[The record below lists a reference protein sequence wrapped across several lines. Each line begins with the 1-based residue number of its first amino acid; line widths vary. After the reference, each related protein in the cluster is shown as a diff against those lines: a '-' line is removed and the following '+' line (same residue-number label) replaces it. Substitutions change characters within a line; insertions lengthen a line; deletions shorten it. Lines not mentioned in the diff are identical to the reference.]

1 MYGAFSKLFRIG
13 IWLFDFPFVVFF
25 VLSRFCLS
33 VIGVLWRTFSFRG
46 FCQLGYLGSTN
57 WEPPTRNTTTPV
69 SIISKHCL
77 WKRDLS
83 DNSIHFFSS
92 FDSDILFFFRCME
105 PFPNCSVSEYGCLI
119 FPLLSFLCYPDSV
132 CQLLGSFGGHFL
144 FVDSVNWGILGPQ
157 TESLQL
163 ETQLLLFQSS
173 LNIVYEKE
181 TCRTTVFTFSL
192 LLTQTFCFFLDA
204 LSLFHIVPYR
214 NLTVWFFICC
224 LFLCY
229 LNSVYQLLGS
239 YRSLFLVPDSV
250 KWAFL
255 RPQTE
260 SLLLEPRGF
269 LFPSSA
275 NLVCRRETCPEAIF
289 TFFFFFW
296 PTLFVF

>member
-13 IWLFDFPFVVFF
+13 IWLFHFPFVVFF

-92 FDSDILFFFRCME
+92 FDSDIL
-105 PFPNCSVSEYGCLI
+105 
-119 FPLLSFLCYPDSV
+119 
-132 CQLLGSFGGHFL
+132 
-144 FVDSVNWGILGPQ
+144 
-157 TESLQL
+157 
-163 ETQLLLFQSS
+163 
-173 LNIVYEKE
+173 
-181 TCRTTVFTFSL
+181 
-192 LLTQTFCFFLDA
+192 FFLDA

-289 TFFFFFW
+289 TFFFLLLTHTFCFLDSLSLFLVAPYRNLTVWFSICFRFVLFW
-296 PTLFVF
+296 FHMSVFGVL